1 MRLQVDKTGNEKP
14 PLIEYRNVTVR
25 QNNHLMLD
33 GINLTI
39 DQGEH
44 VAILGPNGAGKS
56 SFIKTITREYYP
68 HAGVADSYMRILG
81 KEYWN
86 VFELR
91 TRLGVVSSDLVSM
104 CTGNYSGRRI
114 MLSGFFS
121 SIGIWPHHKV
131 TPAMEQKVDEVM
143 ELLEIQHLADRLTNQ
158 ISTGEARRILIGRAL
173 VHDPETLVLDEPSSS
188 LDLHATYELRK
199 ILRKIAIE
207 GTSIVMVTHHLADI
221 IPEITRV
228 ITLKAGRVFEDGPKE
243 ELLTSASLSRL
254 FGSSFEVLK
263 RDGYYYLW

>member
-1 MRLQVDKTGNEKP
+1 MCPQTAKTGTEKP
-14 PLIEYRNVTVR
+14 ALIEYRNITVS

-33 GINLTI
+33 GINLI
-39 DQGEH
+39 INQGEH

-68 HAGVADSYMRILG
+68 HAGVPDAYMRILG

-91 TRLGVVSSDLVSM
+91 TRLGIVSNDLVNV
-104 CTGNYSGRRI
+104 CTGNYSGRRV

-143 ELLEIQHLADRLTNQ
+143 ALLEIQHLADRPTNQ
-158 ISTGEARRILIGRAL
+158 ISSGEARRILIGRAL

-199 ILRKIAIE
+199 ILRKIAVE
-207 GTSIVMVTHHLADI
+207 GTSIVMVTHQLADI
-221 IPEITRV
+221 IPEITRI
-228 ITLKAGRVFEDGPKE
+228 ITIKAGRIFEDGPKE
-243 ELLTSASLSRL
+243 EVLTSASLSRL
-254 FGSSFEVLK
+254 FGSTFEVLE

>member
-1 MRLQVDKTGNEKP
+1 MCPQTAKTGTEKP
-14 PLIEYRNVTVR
+14 ALIEYRNITVS

-33 GINLTI
+33 GINLI
-39 DQGEH
+39 INQGEH

-68 HAGVADSYMRILG
+68 HAGVPDAYMRILG

-91 TRLGVVSSDLVSM
+91 TRLGIVSNDLVNV
-104 CTGNYSGRRI
+104 CTGNYSGRRV

-143 ELLEIQHLADRLTNQ
+143 ALLEIQHLADRPTNQ
-158 ISTGEARRILIGRAL
+158 ISSGEARRILIGRAL

-199 ILRKIAIE
+199 ILRKIAVE
-207 GTSIVMVTHHLADI
+207 GTSIVMVTHQLADI
-221 IPEITRV
+221 IPEITRI
-228 ITLKAGRVFEDGPKE
+228 ITIKAGRIFEDGLKE
-243 ELLTSASLSRL
+243 EVLTSASLSRL
-254 FGSSFEVLK
+254 FGSTFEVLE